1 MPSLPFTLEQGLA
14 VAGLLILGGVL
25 ASKASA
31 KLGVPALLL
40 FLGMGMLA
48 GGDGPGGIHFDNA
61 PLAGAVGTIAL
72 CIILFSGGLETD
84 WKSVRPILAH
94 GLSLATLGVVITAA
108 LVGFSAVYLL
118 NISPVEGLLIGSIVA
133 STDAA
138 AVFGVLRARS
148 IRIKGRLA
156 PLLELESGLNDPMA
170 VFLTIAL
177 TEMMLQPET
186 NILALVPLFVQ
197 QMSIGAILGPLVG
210 LAAVWLINRLRLEYV
225 GLYYVATTA
234 LVITSFGLTASI
246 GGSGFLAVYLTGLT
260 MGRRNFLYKI
270 GLVQFHEGLAWFM
283 QITMFLI
290 FGLQVF
296 PRQLGEV
303 AAAGV
308 ILSGVL
314 ILVARPIAVFVS
326 LFGERSLRK
335 RDKLFVSWTGL
346 RGATPII
353 LATIPMSYGLPEAQT
368 LFHLVFFV
376 VLTSVAIQG
385 TLLGPI
391 AKALDV
397 IDNSPPNIP
406 LKKVE
411 KNLLEITLAPNSPA
425 VGKQVV
431 ELNLPRS
438 ALIVLL
444 VRGDDSYI
452 PRGSTIL
459 QAGDAIL
466 LATRKEDQQELR
478 SLFERKVY

>member
-1 MPSLPFTLEQGLA
+1 MPSLPFTFEQGLA

-40 FLGMGMLA
+40 FLLIGMLA

-61 PLAGAVGTIAL
+61 PLAGAVGTLAL

-108 LVGFSAVYLL
+108 LVGLFAIYLL

-138 AVFGVLRARS
+138 AVFGVLRARRIS
-148 IRIKGRLA
+148 IKGRLA

-170 VFLTIAL
+170 VFLTIGL
-177 TEMMLQPET
+177 TEMMLQPEL
-186 NILALVPLFVQ
+186 NALALVPLFFK
-197 QMSIGAILGPLVG
+197 QMTIGAIVGSLIG

-225 GLYYVATTA
+225 GLYSVATTA
-234 LVITSFGLTASI
+234 LAITSFGLTASI
-246 GGSGFLAVYLTGLT
+246 GGSGFLAVYLTGLM

-270 GLVQFHEGLAWFM
+270 SLVQFHDGLAWFV
-283 QITMFLI
+283 QIIMFLI

-296 PRQLGEV
+296 PSQLGEV
-303 AAAGV
+303 AAAG
-308 ILSGVL
+308 ILLSIVL
-314 ILVARPIAVFVS
+314 ILVCRPIAVFVS
-326 LFGERSLRK
+326 LIGGKELRK

-368 LFHLVFFV
+368 LFHLIFFV

-385 TLLGPI
+385 TLLGPV
-391 AKALDV
+391 ANVLDV
-397 IDNSPPNIP
+397 IDKSPSKAP
-406 LKKVE
+406 LKNVE
-411 KNLLEITLAPNSPA
+411 KNLLEITLANNSPA

-444 VRGDDSYI
+444 VRNDASYI
-452 PRGSTIL
+452 PQGATIL
-459 QAGDAIL
+459 QAGDTIL
-466 LATRKEDQQELR
+466 LATRKEDQPELR